1 MLLEL
6 QMGPNQTPTAKI
18 ILIFKEIW
26 QEIQA
31 GVCPPLLQLDDV
43 EP

>member
-1 MLLEL
+1 MDS
-6 QMGPNQTPTAKI
+6 NQTPRAKI

-31 GVCPPLLQLDDV
+31 GVCPPSLQRDEV

>member
-1 MLLEL
+1 
-6 QMGPNQTPTAKI
+6 MGPNQTPRAKI
-18 ILIFKEIW
+18 ILIFKEIR

-31 GVCPPLLQLDDV
+31 GVCPPSLQLNDV